1 MTEKVEY
8 WVKIPFGPIH
18 PGLEEPEKF
27 ILTLDGERIVDVDVK
42 LGYNLRGI
50 QWIALRRNYI
60 QIMYLAERMCGICS
74 FSHNHTYTRAVE
86 EAGNIEVPERAE
98 YIRVIIGELERIH
111 SHLLNLGVLAHNIG
125 YDTLLHLTWLARE
138 KVMDTLE
145 AVSGNRVNY
154 SMVTIG
160 GVRRDIDEKKRRVI
174 EEMIKYYKEA
184 FPQIEE
190 AFLHDPTIEARFRD
204 TAVISKRVAL
214 EQGAVG
220 PTGRGSGIRD
230 DARWSEGLGVY
241 PDLGIK
247 PVIPQDVTG
256 EKPRGDVFDRMAVRI
271 GELWQSLELIE
282 HALDAMP
289 DGPIKTFP
297 KDNVL
302 YAKLR
307 LMVDGEGIGRY
318 EAPRGELVHYVRGKK
333 GSDKPLRWKPREPT
347 FPNLFSVAK
356 GVIGDQ
362 MADFVVAVASID
374 PCLSCTDRVAV
385 VQDGKKKILTEKDLL
400 KASIKKTRE
409 INPEIKGD
417 PSPLGVGCVR

>member
-27 ILTLDGERIVDVDVK
+27 ILTLDGEKIVDVDVK

-50 QWIALRRNYI
+50 QWIGLRRNYI

-86 EAGNIEVPERAE
+86 EAAGIEVPERAE

-111 SHLLNLGVLAHNIG
+111 SHLLNLGVLAHDIG

-160 GVRRDIDEKKRRVI
+160 GVRRDIDEKKRRAI
-174 EEMIKYYKEA
+174 EEMIKYYKEV

-220 PTGRGSGIRD
+220 PTGRGGSGIRD
-230 DARWSEGLGVY
+230 DARWSERLGGVY

-247 PVIPQDVTG
+247 PVMPQDVTG
-256 EKPRGDVFDRMAVRI
+256 GERPRGGDVFDRMAVRI
-271 GELWQSLELIE
+271 GGELWQSLELIE

-318 EAPRGELVHYVRGKK
+318 EAPRGGA
-333 GSDKPLRWKPREPT
+333 GALRPREE
-347 FPNLFSVAK
+347 
-356 GVIGDQ
+356 
-362 MADFVVAVASID
+362 
-374 PCLSCTDRVAV
+374 
-385 VQDGKKKILTEKDLL
+385 GK
-400 KASIKKTRE
+400 R
-409 INPEIKGD
+409 
-417 PSPLGVGCVR
+417 